1 MATTTEDDLEGPP
14 GDKKMPL
21 LDHLIELRQRLIW
34 SALAFFV
41 AFIVCYVF
49 HKQIFTIL
57 VAPMNTL
64 PNPEGRR
71 MIFTAPT
78 EAFFTYVKVAMWGAL
93 CVSFPIV
100 AGQLW
105 KFVAPGLYQNEKN
118 AFLPFLIATP
128 FMFALGAAFLYFLI
142 LPYGLQFFASFEIPR
157 DAGAGAVP
165 IQFEAKMNEY
175 LSFVMALILAFGI
188 SFELPVLLVL
198 LCRVGLV
205 HSSQLAEKRRYA
217 IVALVTFAAVVTPP
231 DVFSQLALAIPLY
244 ALYEL
249 SIVIARMIEKDRR
262 ETEDEDEEPA
272 TSTQAGAA
280 AAAGAGTATAAP
292 ARTAATA
299 PQIVDENDFN
309 LAR

>member
-1 MATTTEDDLEGPP
+1 MATTTTTDDDNDGPP
-14 GDKKMPL
+14 GDKRMPL

-78 EAFFTYVKVAMWGAL
+78 EAFFTYVKVAAWGAVCL
-93 CVSFPIV
+93 SFPIV
-100 AGQLW
+100 AGQIW
-105 KFVAPGLYQNEKN
+105 KFVAPGLYQNEKS
-118 AFLPFLIATP
+118 AFLPFLVATP

-157 DAGAGAVP
+157 EAGAGAVP

-198 LCRVGLV
+198 LVKVGILTTE
-205 HSSQLAEKRRYA
+205 QLATKRRYA
-217 IVALVTFAAVVTPP
+217 AVAMVTFAAIVTPP
-231 DVFSQLALAIPLY
+231 DVFSQLALAIPMYL
-244 ALYEL
+244 LYEL
-249 SIVIARMIEKDRR
+249 SIIIGRFVERKAADE
-262 ETEDEDEEPA
+262 EDEDEPVAAPA
-272 TSTQAGAA
+272 TPSAGAA
-280 AAAGAGTATAAP
+280 APAARPAAP
-292 ARTAATA
+292 RL
-299 PQIVDENDFN
+299 QVFDENDFN

>member
-1 MATTTEDDLEGPP
+1 MATTTTTDDDNDGPP
-14 GDKKMPL
+14 GDKRMPL

-78 EAFFTYVKVAMWGAL
+78 EAFFTYVKVAAWGAVCL
-93 CVSFPIV
+93 SFPIV
-100 AGQLW
+100 AGQIW
-105 KFVAPGLYQNEKN
+105 KFVAPGLYQNEKS
-118 AFLPFLIATP
+118 AFLPFLVATP

-157 DAGAGAVP
+157 EAGAGAVP

-198 LCRVGLV
+198 LCRVGIL
-205 HSSQLAEKRRYA
+205 HSTQLAEKRRYA
-217 IVALVTFAAVVTPP
+217 IVAMVTFAAIVTPP
-231 DVFSQLALAIPLY
+231 DVFSQLALAIPMYL
-244 ALYEL
+244 LYEV
-249 SIVIARMIEKDRR
+249 SIVIARMLEKRAVA
-262 ETEDEDEEPA
+262 DEEDDDESPA
-272 TSTQAGAA
+272 KATTTAA
-280 AAAGAGTATAAP
+280 ATPAAAP
-292 ARTAATA
+292 ARPA
-299 PQIVDENDFN
+299 PPAIVEENDFN

>member
-1 MATTTEDDLEGPP
+1 MSTATADEDNDGPP
-14 GDKKMPL
+14 GDRKMPL
-21 LDHLIELRQRLIW
+21 IDHLIELRQRLIW

-49 HKQIFTIL
+49 HKQIFSIL
-57 VAPMNTL
+57 VAPMNSL
-64 PNPEGRR
+64 PHPEGRR

-78 EAFFTYVKVAMWGAL
+78 EAFFTYVKLAAWGAV
-93 CVSFPIV
+93 CISFPIV

-105 KFVAPGLYQNEKN
+105 RFVAPGLYQNEKS
-118 AFLPFLIATP
+118 AFLPFLVATP

-157 DAGAGAVP
+157 EAGGAVP

-198 LCRVGLV
+198 LCRVGILTPR
-205 HSSQLAEKRRYA
+205 QLAEKRRYA
-217 IVALVTFAAVVTPP
+217 VVALVTFAAIVTPP
-231 DVFSQLALAIPLY
+231 DVFSQLALAIPMY
-244 ALYEL
+244 VLYEAA
-249 SIVIARMIEKDRR
+249 IVIARFFEKP
-262 ETEDEDEEPA
+262 EEEDEDAAEEKTA
-272 TSTQAGAA
+272 AGSTAPAA
-280 AAAGAGTATAAP
+280 AAQAPKPAAAP
-292 ARTAATA
+292 S
-299 PQIVDENDFN
+299 QVFEENDFN

>member
-1 MATTTEDDLEGPP
+1 MATTTTTDDDNDGPP
-14 GDKKMPL
+14 GDKRMPL

-78 EAFFTYVKVAMWGAL
+78 EAFFTYVKVAAWGAVCL
-93 CVSFPIV
+93 SFPIV
-100 AGQLW
+100 AGQIW
-105 KFVAPGLYQNEKN
+105 KFVAPGLYQNEKS
-118 AFLPFLIATP
+118 AFLPFLVATP
-128 FMFALGAAFLYFLI
+128 FMFALGAGFLYFLI

-157 DAGAGAVP
+157 EAGTGAVP

-198 LCRVGLV
+198 LCRVGIL
-205 HSSQLAEKRRYA
+205 HSTQLAEKRRYA
-217 IVALVTFAAVVTPP
+217 IVAMVTFAAIVTPP
-231 DVFSQLALAIPLY
+231 DVFSQLALAIPMY
-244 ALYEL
+244 ALYEV
-249 SIVIARMIEKDRR
+249 SIVIARMLEKRAAA
-262 ETEDEDEEPA
+262 DEEDGEETPAKA
-272 TSTQAGAA
+272 TSTAA
-280 AAAGAGTATAAP
+280 ATPAAAP
-292 ARTAATA
+292 ARPA
-299 PQIVDENDFN
+299 PPAIVDENDFN

>member
-1 MATTTEDDLEGPP
+1 MANTSDDDHDGPP

-49 HKQIFTIL
+49 HKQIFTVL

-78 EAFFTYVKVAMWGAL
+78 EAFFTYVKVAAWGAV

-100 AGQLW
+100 AGQIW
-105 KFVAPGLYQNEKN
+105 KFVAPGLYQNEKS

-128 FMFALGAAFLYFLI
+128 FMFALGSAFLYFLI

-157 DAGAGAVP
+157 DAGSGAVP

-198 LCRVGLV
+198 LCRVGIIHWKQLV
-205 HSSQLAEKRRYA
+205 EKRRYA
-217 IVALVTFAAVVTPP
+217 IVGLVTFAAIVTPP
-231 DVFSQLALAIPLY
+231 DVFSQMALAIPMY
-244 ALYEL
+244 GLYEL
-249 SIVIARMIEKDRR
+249 SIVIARFLEKRSGSR
-262 ETEDEDEEPA
+262 EEEDEDKPETPA
-272 TSTQAGAA
+272 SSAAATAPAGAA
-280 AAAGAGTATAAP
+280 AARQPP
-292 ARTAATA
+292 ALY
-299 PQIVDENDFN
+299 DENDFN

>member
-1 MATTTEDDLEGPP
+1 MATTTTTDDDNDGPP
-14 GDKKMPL
+14 GDKRMPL

-78 EAFFTYVKVAMWGAL
+78 EAFFTYVKVAAWGAVCL
-93 CVSFPIV
+93 SFPIV
-100 AGQLW
+100 AGQIW
-105 KFVAPGLYQNEKN
+105 KFVAPGLYQNEKS
-118 AFLPFLIATP
+118 AFLPFLVATP
-128 FMFALGAAFLYFLI
+128 FMFALGAGFLYFLI

-157 DAGAGAVP
+157 EAGAGAVP

-198 LCRVGLV
+198 LCRVGIL
-205 HSSQLAEKRRYA
+205 HSTQLAEKRRYA
-217 IVALVTFAAVVTPP
+217 IVAMVTFAAIVTPP
-231 DVFSQLALAIPLY
+231 DVFSQLALAIPMYL
-244 ALYEL
+244 LYEV
-249 SIVIARMIEKDRR
+249 SIVIARMLERR
-262 ETEDEDEEPA
+262 AVADEEDDEEAPA
-272 TSTQAGAA
+272 KATTTAA
-280 AAAGAGTATAAP
+280 ATPAAAP
-292 ARTAATA
+292 ARPA
-299 PQIVDENDFN
+299 PPAIVDENDFN

>member
-1 MATTTEDDLEGPP
+1 MSTAAAEEENDGPP

-21 LDHLIELRQRLIW
+21 IDHLIELRQRLIW

-41 AFIVCYVF
+41 AFVVCYVF
-49 HKQIFTIL
+49 HKQIFSIL
-57 VAPMNTL
+57 VAPMNSL
-64 PNPEGRR
+64 PHPEGRR

-78 EAFFTYVKVAMWGAL
+78 EAFFTYVKLAAWGAV

-105 KFVAPGLYQNEKN
+105 KFVAPGLYQNEKS
-118 AFLPFLIATP
+118 AFLPFLVATP

-157 DAGAGAVP
+157 DAGGAVP

-198 LCRVGLV
+198 LCRVGILTPA
-205 HSSQLAEKRRYA
+205 QLAAKRRYA
-217 IVALVTFAAVVTPP
+217 IVALVTFAAIVTPP
-231 DVFSQLALAIPLY
+231 DVFSQLALAIPMY
-244 ALYEL
+244 VLYEAA
-249 SIVIARMIEKDRR
+249 IVIARLLEKPQ
-262 ETEDEDEEPA
+262 EDEDAEEAPA
-272 TSTQAGAA
+272 AGGAASAQGAPAA
-280 AAAGAGTATAAP
+280 AAPKPAAAP
-292 ARTAATA
+292 S
-299 PQIVDENDFN
+299 QVFEENDFN

>member
-1 MATTTEDDLEGPP
+1 MSTATADEDNDGPP
-14 GDKKMPL
+14 GDRKMPL
-21 LDHLIELRQRLIW
+21 IDHLIELRQRLIW

-49 HKQIFTIL
+49 HKQIFSIL
-57 VAPMNTL
+57 VAPMNSL
-64 PNPEGRR
+64 PHPEGRR

-78 EAFFTYVKVAMWGAL
+78 EAFFTYVKLAAWGAV
-93 CVSFPIV
+93 CISFPIV

-105 KFVAPGLYQNEKN
+105 KFVAPGLYQNEKS
-118 AFLPFLIATP
+118 AFLPFLVATP

-157 DAGAGAVP
+157 EAGGAVP

-198 LCRVGLV
+198 LCRVGILTPR
-205 HSSQLAEKRRYA
+205 QLAEKRRYA
-217 IVALVTFAAVVTPP
+217 VVALVTFAAIVTPP
-231 DVFSQLALAIPLY
+231 DVFSQLALAIPMY
-244 ALYEL
+244 VLYEAA
-249 SIVIARMIEKDRR
+249 IVIARFFEKP
-262 ETEDEDEEPA
+262 EEEDEDAAEEKTA
-272 TSTQAGAA
+272 AGSTAPAA
-280 AAAGAGTATAAP
+280 AAAQAPKPAAAP
-292 ARTAATA
+292 S
-299 PQIVDENDFN
+299 QVFEENDVN

>member
-1 MATTTEDDLEGPP
+1 
-14 GDKKMPL
+14 MPL
-21 LDHLIELRQRLIW
+21 IDHLIELRQRLIW

-49 HKQIFTIL
+49 HKQIFSIL
-57 VAPMNTL
+57 VAPMNSL
-64 PNPEGRR
+64 PHPEGRR

-78 EAFFTYVKVAMWGAL
+78 EAFFTYVKLAAWGAV
-93 CVSFPIV
+93 CISFPIV

-105 KFVAPGLYQNEKN
+105 KFVAPGLYQNEKS
-118 AFLPFLIATP
+118 AFLPFLVATP

-157 DAGAGAVP
+157 EAGAGAVP

-198 LCRVGLV
+198 LCRVGIL
-205 HSSQLAEKRRYA
+205 HSTQLAEKRRYA
-217 IVALVTFAAVVTPP
+217 IVAMVTFAAIVTPP
-231 DVFSQLALAIPLY
+231 DVFSQLALAIPMYL
-244 ALYEL
+244 LYEV
-249 SIVIARMIEKDRR
+249 SIVIARMLEKRAVA
-262 ETEDEDEEPA
+262 DEEDDEEAPA
-272 TSTQAGAA
+272 KATTTAA
-280 AAAGAGTATAAP
+280 ATPAAAP
-292 ARTAATA
+292 ARPA
-299 PQIVDENDFN
+299 PPAIVDENDFN